1 MKKRSKNEECR
12 YKMYRLNYEKE
23 NCLLIKVLLSMCFN
37 IQEEYEK
44 NMFLI

>member
-12 YKMYRLNYEKE
+12 YKIYRRNFLKE
-23 NCLLIKVLLSMCFN
+23 NCLIIKVLLSMCFN